1 MSTLEIFLGVFSATA
16 TVMIVIIE
24 KGWAKTER
32 ENNEMRKEIET
43 MIRSIRQS
51 DTVARES
58 KFVKMFP

>member
-1 MSTLEIFLGVFSATA
+1 MSTLEIFLAVFSATA